1 MSKRQKRRFSG
12 EEKALILKRHLKG
25 KEAVSDIC
33 EELGIAPNQF
43 YRWQQ
48 EFFDNASAAFE
59 KNGPG
64 KRKEATKVRRL
75 EEKVEKLES
84 KLSHKDNVIA
94 EITEDYIKLKK
105 NFGET

>member
-1 MSKRQKRRFSG
+1 MYKKQRRKFNS
-12 EEKALILKRHLKG
+12 EEKFAILKRHLHG

-43 YRWQQ
+43 YRWQK
-48 EFFDNASAAFE
+48 EFFDNGAAAFE
-59 KNGPG
+59 KNGHG
-64 KRKEATKVRRL
+64 KRKEATKLRRL
-75 EEKVEKLES
+75 ESEVARLEA

-94 EITEDYIKLKK
+94 EITEDYVKLKK

>member
-1 MSKRQKRRFSG
+1 MSKKQKRSFSADD
-12 EEKALILKRHLKG
+12 KASILKRHLKG

-33 EELGIAPNQF
+33 EELDIAPNQF

-59 KNGPG
+59 KNGHS
-64 KRKEATKVRRL
+64 KRKEATKVRKL
-75 EEKVEKLES
+75 TEKVEKLET

-94 EITEDYIKLKK
+94 EITEDYVKLKK
-105 NFGET
+105 NFGEI